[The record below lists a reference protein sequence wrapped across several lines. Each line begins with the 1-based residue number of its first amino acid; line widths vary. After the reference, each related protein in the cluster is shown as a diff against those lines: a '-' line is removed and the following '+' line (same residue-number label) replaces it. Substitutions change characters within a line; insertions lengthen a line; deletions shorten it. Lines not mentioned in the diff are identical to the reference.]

1 MGLLFLSFT
10 GNSKLEVV
18 VKSEGNVS
26 SVKIGTP
33 SINFNVSVVVL
44 FILIAEE
51 TDMSNET
58 KFLV

>member
-1 MGLLFLSFT
+1 MGLLFLSLT

-18 VKSEGNVS
+18 VKSESNVS